1 MSWYLRVPRPAG
13 PSIPMQARPKGLN
26 LLFICSGNIMRSVIS
41 ECVLRTRACE
51 LLGETAFLFSAESCG
66 LEANPDAPPHEEAHR
81 ALDYLGVPLCDTGAS
96 PTDDERLARC
106 DLAVTMTRQQL
117 YVLASR
123 FPEPSRK
130 SFSLIELNG
139 AIETLLEMRG
149 QSLGER
155 DWASL
160 ARDASAEE
168 LSENLGRAVAEITGL
183 QREFVRPLPGVQLNI
198 FELLTKFSPC
208 FHQASGVH
216 DPLGGTPEETL
227 RCARLL
233 NTEITNLLN
242 GLFALALT

>member
-1 MSWYLRVPRPAG
+1 
-13 PSIPMQARPKGLN
+13 MQARPKGLN

-41 ECVLRTRACE
+41 ECVLRARAGE
-51 LLGETAFLFSAESCG
+51 LLGGTAFLFNAESCG
-66 LEANPDAPPHEEAHR
+66 LEANPGAPPHEEALR

-117 YVLASR
+117 YVLTSR

-130 SFSLIELNG
+130 FFSLIELNG

-149 QSLGER
+149 QRQSLGER

-168 LSENLGRAVAEITGL
+168 LSEGLGRAAAEITGL
-183 QREFVRPLPGVQLNI
+183 QREFVRQLPGVQLNI
-198 FELLTKFSPC
+198 FELLTRFSPC
-208 FHQASGVH
+208 FHQTSGVH
-216 DPLGGTPEETL
+216 DPLGGPPEETL

-233 NTEITNLLN
+233 NTEITNLLD
-242 GLFALALT
+242 GLLALALV